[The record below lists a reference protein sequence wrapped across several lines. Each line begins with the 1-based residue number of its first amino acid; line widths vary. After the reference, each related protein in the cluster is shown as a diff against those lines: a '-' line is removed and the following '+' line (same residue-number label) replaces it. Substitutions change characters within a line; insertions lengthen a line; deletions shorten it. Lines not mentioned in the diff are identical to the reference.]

1 MCKFVLKHL
10 PSCKCFVFTIL
21 QLNDIKSDEDLG
33 NFLLENPNVRDI
45 LNVAGW
51 VKNITVANKGYAVM
65 NLLIHEVL
73 TKRKVALDQL
83 RRGLDC
89 LEVLSL
95 IQKYPEEMKHYFVK
109 ADGEH
114 LTPDIMIKKVFA
126 NATGKE
132 DSEEKERARNFI
144 VQSLGALYDGKYF

>member
-1 MCKFVLKHL
+1 M
-10 PSCKCFVFTIL
+10 
-21 QLNDIKSDEDLG
+21 
-33 NFLLENPNVRDI
+33 RDI

-51 VKNITVANKGYAVM
+51 VKNITMANKGYAVM

-95 IQKYPEEMKHYFVK
+95 IQKYHEEMKHYFVK

-114 LTPDIMIKKVFA
+114 LTPDIMIKKVFT
-126 NATGKE
+126 NATGEE
-132 DSEEKERARNFI
+132 DSEERERARKFF